1 MRRLILIVLLLIGVG
16 LIVAPLS
23 MSMFSRSSDGQK
35 MVNDFRPIMQ
45 PDSVATTVDYYDNVF
60 AKLRPV
66 AQAINA
72 ATVAKFKGYGEGI
85 GAVQAESEKLVP
97 ALAQA
102 TGQTPQQV
110 QQFLGRQFPATAQLF
125 QSLPQMSEDFGNL
138 IGLMEQ
144 NVQTFE
150 RVPPGLDH
158 YKPLVT
164 TMQRNTGT
172 YASVDALP
180 RMGLFP
186 WFFIVPGILII
197 LGSGLL
203 FVGDRAR
210 ADAPARRRRRTA

>member
-1 MRRLILIVLLLIGVG
+1 MRRLILIVFLLIGVG

-35 MVNDFRPIMQ
+35 MVNNFRPIMQ
-45 PDSVATTVDYYDNVF
+45 PANVETTAMYYDDVF
-60 AKLRPV
+60 TPLRKVVPLMT
-66 AQAINA
+66 QQNMDRFNGYLQGIKGTESDA
-72 ATVAKFKGYGEGI
+72 A
-85 GAVQAESEKLVP
+85 KLVP
-97 ALAQA
+97 ALATA
-102 TGQTPQQV
+102 LDMTPAQV
-110 QQFLGRQFPATAQLF
+110 QQFIGQEFPAMAKMLQG
-125 QSLPQMSEDFGNL
+125 LPQMSKDFG
-138 IGLMEQ
+138 GLLGVMSA
-144 NVQTFE
+144 NVAIFQQ
-150 RVPPGLDH
+150 VPAGLDH

-203 FVGDRAR
+203 FVGDWRSKGLA
-210 ADAPARRRRRTA
+210 ATP

>member
-35 MVNDFRPIMQ
+35 MVNNFRPIMQ
-45 PDSVATTVDYYDNVF
+45 PANVETTAMYYDDVF
-60 AKLRPV
+60 TPLRKVVPLMT
-66 AQAINA
+66 QQNMDRFNGYLQGIKGMESDA
-72 ATVAKFKGYGEGI
+72 A
-85 GAVQAESEKLVP
+85 KLVP
-97 ALAQA
+97 ALATA
-102 TGQTPQQV
+102 LHMTPAQV
-110 QQFLGRQFPATAQLF
+110 QQFIGQQFPAMAKML
-125 QSLPQMSEDFGNL
+125 QSLPQMSKDFG
-138 IGLMEQ
+138 GLLGVMSA
-144 NVQTFE
+144 NVAIFQQ
-150 RVPPGLDH
+150 VPAGLDH

-203 FVGDRAR
+203 FVGDWRSKGLA
-210 ADAPARRRRRTA
+210 ATP

>member
-1 MRRLILIVLLLIGVG
+1 MRRPIVIVLLLIGVG

-23 MSMFSRSSDGQK
+23 MSMFSRASDGQK

-45 PDSVATTVDYYDNVF
+45 PANVQTTAMYYDDVF
-60 AKLRPV
+60 TPLRKVVPLMT
-66 AQAINA
+66 QQNMDRFNGYLQGIKGMESDA
-72 ATVAKFKGYGEGI
+72 A
-85 GAVQAESEKLVP
+85 KLVP
-97 ALAQA
+97 ALATA
-102 TGQTPQQV
+102 LHMTPAQV
-110 QQFLGRQFPATAQLF
+110 QQFIGQQFPAMAKML
-125 QSLPQMSEDFGNL
+125 QSLPQMSKDFG
-138 IGLMEQ
+138 GLLVVMSA
-144 NVQTFE
+144 NVAIFQQ
-150 RVPPGLDH
+150 VPAGLDH

-203 FVGDRAR
+203 FVGDWRSKGLA
-210 ADAPARRRRRTA
+210 ATP

>member
-35 MVNDFRPIMQ
+35 MVNNFRPIMQ
-45 PDSVATTVDYYDNVF
+45 PANVETTAMYYDDVF
-60 AKLRPV
+60 TPLRKVVPLMT
-66 AQAINA
+66 QQNMDRFNGYLQGIKGTESDA
-72 ATVAKFKGYGEGI
+72 A
-85 GAVQAESEKLVP
+85 KLVP
-97 ALAQA
+97 ALATA
-102 TGQTPQQV
+102 LHMTPAQV
-110 QQFLGRQFPATAQLF
+110 QQFIGQQFPAMAKML
-125 QSLPQMSEDFGNL
+125 QSLPQMSKDFG
-138 IGLMEQ
+138 GLLGVMSA
-144 NVQTFE
+144 NVAIFQQ
-150 RVPPGLDH
+150 VPAGLDH

-203 FVGDRAR
+203 FVGDWRSKGLA
-210 ADAPARRRRRTA
+210 ATP